1 MKRAAGLSGLSRDHH
16 TALVLARRAE
26 HAAASDDRTASVEW
40 QKIAEFFRTDLELHF
55 RIEEQSLL
63 PALADAGEAALVE
76 RTLSE
81 HARLRKLSLESSHR
95 YLQEFS
101 SLLHAHIR
109 FEEQVLFQRAQEIL
123 DRPALD
129 AVGTRYRALRD

>member
-1 MKRAAGLSGLSRDHH
+1 MKRATGLSGLSRDHH
-16 TALVLARRAE
+16 TALVLARRADN
-26 HAAASDDRTASVEW
+26 AAASDDQTARAEW
-40 QKIAEFFRTDLELHF
+40 QRVTEVFRTDLELHF

-63 PALADAGEAALVE
+63 PALADAGEVALVE

-81 HARLRKLSLESSHR
+81 HTRLRELSLESSHR
-95 YLQEFS
+95 YLREFS

-109 FEEQVLFQRAQEIL
+109 FEEQVLFQRAQEVL